1 MNPTIDTAARTGRGA
16 AAAPWTL
23 LAAIAAA
30 ALAAS
35 LALIVNIVE
44 PFLYASFIGALHAT
58 KAGLGLIIL
67 NGAWIGI
74 LALAGIAFLLG
85 LGYIAG
91 KATGFASALGFH
103 LLHRRGWKA
112 SAVLAALLSA
122 VAVAVPALSLM
133 GQAEAKPAAI
143 AALLGGFL
151 AVAGFFAVR
160 MAAAL
165 VKKDEVR
172 SILTIASMAI
182 RNLTRHK
189 KATFLIGGVIA
200 FGVLIICLMQGC
212 AGAMMGNV
220 SSNVAN
226 LYAGHI
232 YVDGVEKLASGKEF
246 SIIRDDSQIIA
257 AMQATGL
264 KPLYVS
270 RRASFNATL
279 SFSGNSTMQSV
290 SGVDFS
296 KETYLTERLAVA
308 DGSLANVKDEKAII
322 VSERMAK
329 ALKAKPG
336 YKILAQLTT
345 FSGQESMGEFTIAA
359 IVKDAGQLSQGSM
372 SAYAN
377 LSYVNKLLN
386 LPAGSYQ
393 QLSFYMGDMRS
404 LDRDGNKYYAALKA
418 AGVPVF
424 ERKKTGSQQ
433 EQIMERLRGDKTETW
448 EGAKYKMTTLNERL
462 SGLQDLVN
470 GINIASLI
478 ALAVLFLVIMVGI
491 TNTFRMIML
500 DRIKEIGTMRAL
512 GMQSPQ
518 VLSLFL
524 FEASFLALCGALAGL
539 VIALLVMLGFSIYNF
554 GDSSML
560 AMLLDNGHLTFNLNP
575 LLVLANVGIIAGL
588 TLLAALIPARMAAKL
603 EPANALRTE
612 K

>member
-1 MNPTIDTAARTGRGA
+1 MNPTTDTAARTGGA
-16 AAAPWTL
+16 AAITWTA
-23 LAAIAAA
+23 LAAVAAA
-30 ALAAS
+30 ALAAA
-35 LALIVNIVE
+35 LALILNVVE
-44 PFLYASFIGALHAT
+44 PFLYASLVGALKAG
-58 KAGLGLIIL
+58 KAGLGWVIL

-74 LALAGIAFLLG
+74 IAIAGIALFLG

-91 KATGFASALGFH
+91 KATGFAAALGFH
-103 LLHRRGWKA
+103 LSGRRGWKPGA
-112 SAVLAALLSA
+112 AVAALLSA
-122 VAVAVPALSLM
+122 VAAAVPALCLM
-133 GQAEAKPAAI
+133 ARAEAKPASIALLFGAFLALAGFI
-143 AALLGGFL
+143 AA
-151 AVAGFFAVR
+151 R
-160 MAAAL
+160 MAASL
-165 VKKDEVR
+165 IKKDEVR
-172 SILTIASMAI
+172 SILTIASMAV

-246 SIIRDDSQIIA
+246 SIIRDDSRIIA
-257 AMQATGL
+257 AMEASGL

-279 SFSGNSTMQSV
+279 SFSGNSTSQAV
-290 SGVDFS
+290 TGVDFE
-296 KETYLTERLAVA
+296 KESYLTERLSVA
-308 DGSLANVKDEKAII
+308 DGSLADVKDEKAII
-322 VSERMAK
+322 VSEKMAK
-329 ALKAKPG
+329 ALKAKAG

-393 QLSFYMGDMRS
+393 QLSFYMSDMRS

-418 AGVPVF
+418 AKIPVF
-424 ERKKTGSQQ
+424 ERRKAGNQQ
-433 EQIMERLRGDKTETW
+433 EQIMERLRGDKSETW
-448 EGAKYKMTTLNERL
+448 EGTKYRMTTLNERL

-539 VIALLVMLGFSIYNF
+539 AVALLVMLGFSIYNF

-588 TLLAALIPARMAAKL
+588 TLLAALLPARMAARL